1 MDLLEKLQTEVA
13 DYREKLYKT
22 QIELAC
28 VRQDYEEVTKEL
40 DKFVLYGYI
49 SPSGKLYDSQLHA
62 VQNGE
67 QSFIKV
73 YVNKEDLR

>member
-1 MDLLEKLQTEVA
+1 MDLLEKLET
-13 DYREKLYKT
+13 
-22 QIELAC
+22 ELAC

-40 DKFVLYGYI
+40 DKFVLYGYV
-49 SPSGKLYDSQLHA
+49 SPSGKLYGSQLHA

-73 YVNKEDLR
+73 YVNKEDL